1 MDPKHAAGRFRTVS
15 PLLVALA
22 ALAVFAMTLQRT
34 LPAGDSGELIAV
46 AWNGGVAHPPGYP
59 LYTLL
64 AGAWARVFAFG
75 EPALRLAVFS
85 AVCMAAAAGL
95 LAAAL
100 RKLGASAWAAGAAAL
115 AWAFCAPAWKMA
127 LVAEV
132 FALHSLLAAGL
143 WFALAALLAA
153 RTPGEHRRALLA
165 LAALSVLG
173 LSHHH
178 TLFILALPVDAV
190 ALAVWWRRGR
200 PGAGSRFALAVRRR
214 PSPACCRCCC

>member
-1 MDPKHAAGRFRTVS
+1 LDPKHAAGRFRTVS

-100 RKLGASAWAAGAAAL
+100 RKLGFVGVGGRRGGAGVGLLRAGLEDGAGGRGLRAAQPARGGTVVRAGGAACRAHGRRTS
-115 AWAFCAPAWKMA
+115 PR
-127 LVAEV
+127 
-132 FALHSLLAAGL
+132 
-143 WFALAALLAA
+143 AA
-153 RTPGEHRRALLA
+153 RAGGA
-165 LAALSVLG
+165 
-173 LSHHH
+173 
-178 TLFILALPVDAV
+178 D
-190 ALAVWWRRGR
+190 
-200 PGAGSRFALAVRRR
+200 GAGSFAPPHAVHPGAAGRCGCPGRLVAAR
-214 PSPACCRCCC
+214 PAGRGIRASRSR

>member
-1 MDPKHAAGRFRTVS
+1 LDPKHAAGRFRTVS

-22 ALAVFAMTLQRT
+22 ALAVFVMTLQRT

-64 AGAWARVFAFG
+64 AGAWARAFAFG

-132 FALHSLLAAGL
+132 FALNSLLAAGL

-153 RTPGEHRRALLA
+153 RTAQA
-165 LAALSVLG
+165 SIAARW
-173 LSHHH
+173 
-178 TLFILALPVDAV
+178 PR
-190 ALAVWWRRGR
+190 WRG
-200 PGAGSRFALAVRRR
+200 
-214 PSPACCRCCC
+214 